1 MKYSGI
7 FQLETRRTIE
17 DLYNNLIEHI
27 FQMKV

>member
-1 MKYSGI
+1 MKYSDI